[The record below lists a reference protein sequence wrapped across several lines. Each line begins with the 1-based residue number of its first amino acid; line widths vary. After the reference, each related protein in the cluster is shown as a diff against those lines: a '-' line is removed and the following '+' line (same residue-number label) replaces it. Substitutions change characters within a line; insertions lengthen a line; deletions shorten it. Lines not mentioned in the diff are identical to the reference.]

1 LIEGDPPLTI
11 RRLPLFYLLLPLVL
25 ATASA
30 SSQTLIRVFVQTGSG
45 DFAANGAGDSSLDMR
60 KALLGKE
67 RTIRVVEAPA
77 ESDIVVRID
86 SRNVKKET
94 ASVNTVANQS
104 KNGKTT
110 TATTVPA
117 VRITNVLHATIVA
130 GDSQIPLESESLTWR
145 GAAGD
150 MASSVDHWIKE
161 NYAKLIE
168 RRAGEA
174 HSIKIKAS
182 EEASGARPNAT
193 SAEKGSGDTSIAP
206 GMAEAQVLE
215 AMGTPDKKVTFGE
228 KSLWN
233 YRGLQVVFEEG
244 KVTDVKF

>member
-1 LIEGDPPLTI
+1 MREIRLII
-11 RRLPLFYLLLPLVL
+11 RCIRLFCLLLPFVL
-25 ATASA
+25 AAPSA
-30 SSQTLIRVFVQTGSG
+30 WSQTLIRVYVQTGNG
-45 DFAANGAGDSSLDMR
+45 EFAPNGTGDSSLDVR

-67 RTIRVVEAPA
+67 KTVRVVEAPA

-86 SRNVKKET
+86 SRDVKKET
-94 ASVNTVANQS
+94 ASVNTIANRS

-130 GDSQIPLESESLTWR
+130 GDSQIPLETESLSWR

-168 RRAGEA
+168 QRARETHG
-174 HSIKIKAS
+174 IKAAD
-182 EEASGARPNAT
+182 EASIARPNAT
-193 SAEKGSGDTSIAP
+193 PVKKDSEDTSIAP
-206 GMAEAQVLE
+206 GMAETQVLE
-215 AMGTPDKKVTFGE
+215 AMGSPDKKVTFGK

>member
-1 LIEGDPPLTI
+1 M
-11 RRLPLFYLLLPLVL
+11 PLVL
-25 ATASA
+25 TTASA
-30 SSQTLIRVFVQTGSG
+30 QSQTLIRIYVQTGSG
-45 DFAANGAGDSSLDMR
+45 DFAANGAGDSSLDVR

-67 RTIRVVEAPA
+67 KTLRVVEAPA

-94 ASVNTVANQS
+94 ASVNTIANQS

-130 GDSQIPLESESLTWR
+130 GDSQIPLETESLSWR

-168 RRAGEA
+168 RRARGTQD
-174 HSIKIKAS
+174 IKTA
-182 EEASGARPNAT
+182 EEAPRVRPNAIPVK
-193 SAEKGSGDTSIAP
+193 KGAGDTSISQ

-215 AMGTPDKKVTFGE
+215 AMGSPDKKVTFGR
-228 KSLWN
+228 KSLWD